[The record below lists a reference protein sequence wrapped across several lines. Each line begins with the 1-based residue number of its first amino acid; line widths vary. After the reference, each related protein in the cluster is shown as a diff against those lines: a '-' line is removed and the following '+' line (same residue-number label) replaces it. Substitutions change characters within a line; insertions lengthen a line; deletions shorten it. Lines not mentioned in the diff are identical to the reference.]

1 MVEPVQTVVPTARG
15 QRSSVPEESP
25 LALAGESGCQTVRIP
40 REEIE
45 DYEGRLEYW
54 EARTEM
60 AMVVCEPTTAYHE
73 RPSQRLAGL
82 ARLIAASRGA
92 PIETFGTTDLV
103 RFKAHGGRRELMQAD
118 QILYLDPSVLPAGA
132 PVVDVDGHVLPDV
145 VLEVDY
151 STDVRVW
158 KLPLYEAWGF
168 PEVWVDVPDERLR
181 PKSRRPGLTIHVHDG
196 ERFQEASSSRSFP
209 GWTAEEIHVALSR
222 RQPSPETLAVL
233 RRVGRALGALEGTGP
248 DDDPWLRAERAEV
261 RGEAHAEGRAEGR
274 AEGHADG
281 RAEGLAGGRARMVVA
296 VLQARGVPGSPGLT
310 ERLAGLRGWSEVELV
325 QAAQTCADE
334 AELLRRLGR

>member
-1 MVEPVQTVVPTARG
+1 MAEPVQAASSQAPEARL
-15 QRSSVPEESP
+15 SDPEQSP
-25 LALAGESGCQTVRIP
+25 LALAGVSGCGTIRIS

-54 EARTEM
+54 EARSEM

-73 RPSQRLAGL
+73 GPSQRLAGL

-103 RFKAHGGRRELMQAD
+103 RFKAHGGRSKLMQAD

-132 PVVDVDGHVLPDV
+132 PVVDVDGHVQPDV

-168 PEVWVDVPDERLR
+168 PEVWVDVPDERSHPRSR
-181 PKSRRPGLTIHVHDG
+181 PSGLTIHVHDG
-196 ERFQEASSSRSFP
+196 ERFQEASSSRAFP

-222 RQPSPETLAVL
+222 RLPSPETLAVL
-233 RRVGRALGALEGTGP
+233 RRVGRALGAMEGTGP
-248 DDDPWLRAERAEV
+248 DDDPWLRAERADTRE
-261 RGEAHAEGRAEGR
+261 EAHAEGRAEGLAR
-274 AEGHADG
+274 G
-281 RAEGLAGGRARMVVA
+281 RALMVVA
-296 VLQARGVPGSPGLT
+296 VLHARGVPTSPDLP
-310 ERLAGLRGWSEVELV
+310 ERLAGLRGSSEVEMV

-334 AELLRRLGR
+334 AELVRRLER

>member
-1 MVEPVQTVVPTARG
+1 MAEPVQTTSSQAPEARL
-15 QRSSVPEESP
+15 SNPEQSP
-25 LALAGESGCQTVRIP
+25 LALAEVSGCGTIRIP
-40 REEIE
+40 REELGN
-45 DYEGRLEYW
+45 YEGRLEYW
-54 EARTEM
+54 EARSEM
-60 AMVVCEPTTAYHE
+60 ALVVREPTTAYHE

-103 RFKAHGGRRELMQAD
+103 RLKADGTRNKLMQAD

-168 PEVWVDVPDERLR
+168 PEVWVDVPDERSHPRSR
-181 PKSRRPGLTIHVHDG
+181 PSGLTIHVHDG
-196 ERFQEASSSRSFP
+196 ERFQEASSSQAFP

-222 RQPSPETLAVL
+222 RLPSPETLAVL
-233 RRVGRALGALEGTGP
+233 RRVGRALGAMEGTGP
-248 DDDPWLRAERAEV
+248 DDDPWLRAERADARE
-261 RGEAHAEGRAEGR
+261 EAHAEGRAEGLAR
-274 AEGHADG
+274 G
-281 RAEGLAGGRARMVVA
+281 RALMAVA
-296 VLQARGVPGSPGLT
+296 VLQARGVPTSPDLP
-310 ERLAGLRGWSEVELV
+310 ERLARLRGWSEVEMV

-334 AELLRRLGR
+334 AELVRRLRR